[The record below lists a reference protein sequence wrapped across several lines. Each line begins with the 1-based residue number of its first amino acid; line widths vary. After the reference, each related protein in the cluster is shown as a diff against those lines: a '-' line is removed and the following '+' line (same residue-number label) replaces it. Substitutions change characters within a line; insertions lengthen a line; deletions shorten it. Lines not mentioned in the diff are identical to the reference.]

1 MLVDSKKLCTL
12 AMTILV
18 ASCGNE
24 LSGELSY
31 INTSVKPSAATL
43 GEQIVLDVAQYLE
56 LTSRSSDQNNEKD

>member
-1 MLVDSKKLCTL
+1 
-12 AMTILV
+12 MTILV